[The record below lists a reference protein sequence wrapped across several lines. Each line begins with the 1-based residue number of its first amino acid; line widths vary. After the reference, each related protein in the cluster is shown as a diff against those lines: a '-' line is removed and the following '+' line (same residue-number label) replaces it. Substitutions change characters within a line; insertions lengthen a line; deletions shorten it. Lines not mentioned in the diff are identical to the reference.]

1 MSSRDSCA
9 SSKSLRA
16 KSSTLGAS
24 EYPQTENARTIGGKN
39 RKSIRE
45 NPRDQPAPAS
55 SVHPRQKSMR
65 GSARKANIDDVE
77 RQLREVAS
85 SALRKSPPPPKKGD
99 LLVARDK
106 QPGGTL
112 GRRID
117 ADAEAAAAGATSHRG
132 LMQMAS
138 WRPVILQTYSE
149 RSVVSRCARSL
160 ALPLLLLSLGAGTL
174 VVLSPE
180 GALTNIDHS
189 LEDARARQ
197 AGREDQKPSQG
208 AVATA
213 ASFDQPSRSIMPAEP
228 LRHAM
233 VSSVAAPGGE
243 AGLTQ
248 PPVSPGSPSPARVSP
263 GETSTLKPHDAAE
276 MVPIRVADDDQKQS
290 PSALDP
296 TSPSS
301 KRQLL
306 DAGAAAAA
314 APSAQAEIVEATG
327 SPNAV
332 IAPRSGALPGGV
344 ASEARSP
351 VMAGLTTPQTSI
363 SLPTDTPSPTADA
376 AASPSPAIETHDSH
390 PGSSGD
396 AVSEAP
402 PSVLAAL
409 ATPDAP
415 TSLPAVT
422 PSPTP
427 DEAVSPSL
435 AAKSIE
441 PKSGSN
447 REAGSEAPAPV
458 AAGSATPQAS
468 TSLPTVTPSPP
479 PDAAA
484 SSSLAIEPN
493 GSNPGSSGDA
503 LSETRASVLAALA
516 TPEAPTS
523 LPAVTP
529 SPTPD
534 EAVSP
539 SLAAKSIEP
548 KSGSNREAGSEAPAP
563 VAAGSATPQAST
575 SLPTVTPSPPPD
587 AAASSSLAIEPNGS
601 NPGSSGDALSETRAS
616 VLAALATP
624 EAPTSLPAVTP
635 SPTPDEAVSPS
646 LAAKSIEPK
655 SGSNS
660 EAGSETPAPVVAGLT
675 TPQASTSL
683 PIVTPS
689 PPPDAAASPSIA
701 IETHN
706 SNPGSSVDA
715 VSEAPA
721 SVLAALATSEVPKPL
736 PTVTPS
742 PRSDD
747 AAPTKAEI
755 VASIPLLAATS
766 LPTPPEVS
774 PSGAPDRVASRPS
787 STDEA
792 VSQVSSSA
800 MAGLATSHASTSPP
814 QATGSPAPDRAASS
828 KAENIASDESIHSRP
843 RLDGETVVD
852 AAAPLATQEAPASPP
867 PVAASPP
874 NTFAQVTPGTPI
886 ERAKPPVAH
895 LIVAQRESGA
905 AGAALPLPVSLS
917 SVPAGAMIVINGLA
931 AGSTLTEGRALET
944 GGWQLTAGELHDA
957 VLRPP
962 QGFVGAMELGLEL
975 RLSNDGV
982 ADRKMLHLEWA
993 ASAGSQATKPAF
1005 VVRQLDSDEL
1015 AALLKR
1021 GEGFI
1026 ASGDLASAR
1035 LVLQRAAEAGE
1046 AQAALSLAGTFDPIV
1061 LDKLGLQ
1068 GQKADIEKARI
1079 WYQRAQELGSAAA
1092 PRRLQLLAGYDQ

>member
-1 MSSRDSCA
+1 MILPKTPIRDIDLDEFA
-9 SSKSLRA
+9 QQLREFESLRA

-55 SVHPRQKSMR
+55 SVRPRQKSMR

-99 LLVARDK
+99 LLVARVK

-112 GRRID
+112 GRRI
-117 ADAEAAAAGATSHRG
+117 DAEAAAAGATSHRG

-149 RSVVSRCARSL
+149 RSAVSRCARSL

-180 GALTNIDHS
+180 GALTDIDHS
-189 LEDARARQ
+189 LEDAA
-197 AGREDQKPSQG
+197 
-208 AVATA
+208 
-213 ASFDQPSRSIMPAEP
+213 
-228 LRHAM
+228 
-233 VSSVAAPGGE
+233 
-243 AGLTQ
+243 
-248 PPVSPGSPSPARVSP
+248 SPGSPSSARVSP
-263 GETSTLKPHDAAE
+263 GETSAFKPRDAAE
-276 MVPIRVADDDQKQS
+276 MVPVRVADDDQRQS
-290 PSALDP
+290 PSALSP
-296 TSPSS
+296 TSPSPT
-301 KRQLL
+301 RRLL
-306 DAGAAAAA
+306 DAGAAPAA
-314 APSAQAEIVEATG
+314 APSAQGEVVGATG
-327 SPNAV
+327 SANAV
-332 IAPRSGALPGGV
+332 IAPPSGALPGGIV
-344 ASEARSP
+344 SGAPLP
-351 VMAGLTTPQTSI
+351 VTAGLATPQAPI
-363 SLPTDTPSPTADA
+363 SLPAGTPSRPDA
-376 AASPSPAIETHDSH
+376 AASSSFAVEPNGSN

-402 PSVLAAL
+402 ASVLAAL
-409 ATPDAP
+409 ARPEGPPSLPAVTPSPTPDEVASPSLAAKLIEPKSGSNSEAVSEAP
-415 TSLPAVT
+415 ASVAAGLATPQASITLPTVTPSPTADAAASSSLAIESKGSDPGSSRDAVSEAPTSVLAALPTPEASTSLPAVA

-435 AAKSIE
+435 AAKW
-441 PKSGSN
+441 
-447 REAGSEAPAPV
+447 
-458 AAGSATPQAS
+458 
-468 TSLPTVTPSPP
+468 
-479 PDAAA
+479 
-484 SSSLAIEPN
+484 
-493 GSNPGSSGDA
+493 
-503 LSETRASVLAALA
+503 
-516 TPEAPTS
+516 
-523 LPAVTP
+523 
-529 SPTPD
+529 
-534 EAVSP
+534 
-539 SLAAKSIEP
+539 
-548 KSGSNREAGSEAPAP
+548 
-563 VAAGSATPQAST
+563 
-575 SLPTVTPSPPPD
+575 
-587 AAASSSLAIEPNGS
+587 
-601 NPGSSGDALSETRAS
+601 
-616 VLAALATP
+616 
-624 EAPTSLPAVTP
+624 
-635 SPTPDEAVSPS
+635 
-646 LAAKSIEPK
+646 IEPK

-660 EAGSETPAPVVAGLT
+660 QAVSEAPAPVVAGLT

-683 PIVTPS
+683 PAVTPS
-689 PPPDAAASPSIA
+689 PTPDAAASPSIA
-701 IETHN
+701 IETRN
-706 SNPGSSVDA
+706 SNPGSSGDA

-747 AAPTKAEI
+747 AAPTNAEI
-755 VASIPLLAATS
+755 VASVPLLAATS

-774 PSGAPDRVASRPS
+774 PSGAADRVASRLG

-792 VSQVSSSA
+792 NSQVSSSA
-800 MAGLATSHASTSPP
+800 MADLATLQAPASLL
-814 QATGSPAPDRAASS
+814 QVTGSPAPDGAASS
-828 KAENIASDESIHSRP
+828 KTENIASGESIHSRP
-843 RLDGETVVD
+843 RSDGETGVGTG
-852 AAAPLATQEAPASPP
+852 APLATQEAPASPP
-867 PVAASPP
+867 PAASPP

-886 ERAKPPVAH
+886 ERTKPPVAH

-917 SVPAGAMIVINGLA
+917 SVPAGAMIVIHGLA

-944 GGWQLTAGELHDA
+944 GSWQLTARELHDA

-962 QGFVGAMELGLEL
+962 QGFAGAMELGLEL
-975 RLSNDGV
+975 RLPNDNV
-982 ADRKMLHLEWA
+982 ADRKTLHLEWT
-993 ASAGSQATKPAF
+993 ASAGSQATRPAF
-1005 VVRQLDSDEL
+1005 VIRQLGSDEV